1 MRFKYLFKWTRWKL
15 LKIRVEDP
23 SLESEDILNKLAL
36 IPRSKLERM
45 SSADQVVVST
55 LRQWT

>member
-1 MRFKYLFKWTRWKL
+1 M
-15 LKIRVEDP
+15 KIRVEDP